1 MEEYATVYQLKS
13 NVDYLVEHLVGG
25 ISTTSLV
32 SSTHD
37 FKCQVCFVPINGC
50 STLAIVDNQLF
61 FRVHLQMTLPELDK
75 HQPFFINVFITGCI
89 NAEKSLLV
97 IHSKN
102 KQHASLCLQLF
113 TKAVNQQNAVDYVL
127 QEAA

>member
-32 SSTHD
+32 SSTND
-37 FKCQVCFVPINGC
+37 FNCRVCFVPVNGC

-61 FRVHLQMTLPELDK
+61 FRIHLQMTLPELDK
-75 HQPFFINVFITGCI
+75 QYPYFINIFITGCI

-102 KQHASLCLQLF
+102 MQHTSLCLQLLS
-113 TKAVNQQNAVDYVL
+113 KVVNQQDTVDCVL